1 MEDKLKTFKPNTYA
15 RQKVGGRVYMNASIT
30 EADRWELKS
39 MATKNHLS
47 LQDYLGMI
55 IRNHVNKYD
64 H

>member
-1 MEDKLKTFKPNTYA
+1 A
-15 RQKVGGRVYMNASIT
+15 RKKVDGRVYINASIT